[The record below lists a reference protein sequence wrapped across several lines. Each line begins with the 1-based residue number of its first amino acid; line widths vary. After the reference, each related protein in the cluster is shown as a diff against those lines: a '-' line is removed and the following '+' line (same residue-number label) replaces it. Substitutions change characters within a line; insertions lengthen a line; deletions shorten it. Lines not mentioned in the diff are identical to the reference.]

1 MLFGRK
7 PFYRFIVYSLHQE
20 RKDKARMVKNKDKLH
35 EYFVFTVDLQAV
47 LIALNQKLAVYIVA
61 NYKLITQFLYPPHR
75 GYISFVN
82 TFVTPRNNVLGPYVP
97 WRHLISAK
105 F

>member
-1 MLFGRK
+1 MCIHFPKTQMELIDMQNNTDLK
-7 PFYRFIVYSLHQE
+7 
-20 RKDKARMVKNKDKLH
+20 K
-35 EYFVFTVDLQAV
+35 VFFSVNLEFFFKSYVNFDESTYVCKQL
-47 LIALNQKLAVYIVA
+47 
-61 NYKLITQFLYPPHR
+61 FLYPPQR

-82 TFVTPRNNVLGPYVP
+82 TFVTPRNNDLGPYVP

>member
-1 MLFGRK
+1 MSQNNNLISK
-7 PFYRFIVYSLHQE
+7 NLQIINLNINSLMSMS
-20 RKDKARMVKNKDKLH
+20 RR
-35 EYFVFTVDLQAV
+35 YDLQQFIN
-47 LIALNQKLAVYIVA
+47 LQKPDIAHLSETKLNPRHKL
-61 NYKLITQFLYPPHR
+61 QFVYPPQR

-82 TFVTPRNNVLGPYVP
+82 TFVTTRNNDLGPYVP

>member
-1 MLFGRK
+1 M
-7 PFYRFIVYSLHQE
+7 QT
-20 RKDKARMVKNKDKLH
+20 VKHFKQDFK
-35 EYFVFTVDLQAV
+35 F
-47 LIALNQKLAVYIVA
+47 
-61 NYKLITQFLYPPHR
+61 FLYPPQR

-82 TFVTPRNNVLGPYVP
+82 KFETPRNNDLGPYVP